1 MKIIKALAILLFG
14 PLSGILVALIVGSLQ
29 LRSNPLIAAN
39 GGHAAPGDGILIMLY
54 VLISL
59 VATVPASIAA
69 AVWVLFRKPKSQ
81 EQIETP

>member
-1 MKIIKALAILLFG
+1 MKVVKALAILLFG
-14 PLSGILVALIVGSLQ
+14 PLFGILVALIVGSLQ

-39 GGHAAPGDGILIMLY
+39 GGHTAPGDGILIMLY

-59 VATVPASIAA
+59 VAAVPSSIAA
-69 AVWVLFRKPKSQ
+69 AAWVLFRKRKGQ